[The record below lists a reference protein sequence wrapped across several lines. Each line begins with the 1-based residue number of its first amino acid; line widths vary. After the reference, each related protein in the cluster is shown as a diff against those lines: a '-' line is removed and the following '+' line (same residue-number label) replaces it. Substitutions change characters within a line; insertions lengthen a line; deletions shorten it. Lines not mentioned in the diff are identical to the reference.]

1 MITDLKR
8 SIDFRWLLISGAIF
22 LSDDLIL
29 LFAVGD
35 AAPGP
40 SRWSRAV
47 GGSWSSFGGLPALSF
62 PRMDLWLGRERVTQ
76 RRVMLLQGA
85 VHQHVHVV
93 ETQSVK
99 PSEKTT
105 LPQTKKGPIFL
116 RSHPL
121 LLYSTLLG
129 FVGAFGTIL
138 VSRRRELLKQY
149 VGLWGHFV
157 ELWDRRW
164 EIHKRTVTLSLST
177 PSQRTQKDFHLMR
190 NSHSSFVAGYL
201 SPAQFNLCLYVFI
214 GCSAVTKDH
223 CCLQVADITYFFSF
237 PF

>member
-1 MITDLKR
+1 M
-8 SIDFRWLLISGAIF
+8 SSAIF

-47 GGSWSSFGGLPALSF
+47 GGLWSCFGGLPVLSF

-99 PSEKTT
+99 PSEKPT

-138 VSRRRELLKQY
+138 VSWRRELLEAICLI
-149 VGLWGHFV
+149 VGTFCWIVGPALRDSQKNCHPLP
-157 ELWDRRW
+157 EHSIS
-164 EIHKRTVTLSLST
+164 ENTKRFSPHAKFPQFLCGWLFESCTVQSLSLCFYWLF
-177 PSQRTQKDFHLMR
+177 RC
-190 NSHSSFVAGYL
+190 Y
-201 SPAQFNLCLYVFI
+201 
-214 GCSAVTKDH
+214 
-223 CCLQVADITYFFSF
+223 
-237 PF
+237 